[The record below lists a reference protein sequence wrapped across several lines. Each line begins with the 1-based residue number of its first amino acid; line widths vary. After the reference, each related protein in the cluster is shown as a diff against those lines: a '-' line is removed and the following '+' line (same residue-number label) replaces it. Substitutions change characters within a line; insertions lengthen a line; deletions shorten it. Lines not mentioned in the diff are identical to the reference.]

1 MYSFPDLEL
10 VCCSMS
16 ISNCCLLICIHIS
29 QEAGQVVWY
38 SHLFHNFPQ
47 FVLMHTVKGFG
58 IVHKAEVDFFSETLL
73 LFDDPMDI
81 GNFISGSSAFSKSTL
96 NIWKFT
102 IHVLGFLCGSAGK
115 ESTHNVGDLGSI
127 PGLGRSPGE
136 GKGYPL
142 QIWPGEFHGLYR
154 PWGCKESD
162 TTERLSLQ
170 SYYLKM

>member
-1 MYSFPDLEL
+1 M
-10 VCCSMS
+10 
-16 ISNCCLLICIHIS
+16 
-29 QEAGQVVWY
+29 VWY

-102 IHVLGFLCGSAGK
+102 VHVLGFPCGSAGK

-142 QIWPGEFHGLYR
+142 QIWPGEFHGLYS
-154 PWGCKESD
+154 PWNHKESD
-162 TTERLSLQ
+162 MTERPSHTVFFVTT
-170 SYYLKM
+170 YYIYFIGVVCSVTKCKEMHMN